1 MIPGYVLWSVVAM
14 VSYSFVFLFAR
25 LAMRADDL
33 SPFTVMTVASVVV
46 IVGAAAVT
54 VATDAWTLQS
64 YASESA
70 LYAYAA
76 GVALTLAVVG

>member
-14 VSYSFVFLFAR
+14 VSYSFVFLFAK
-25 LAMRADDL
+25 LAMRGGDL

-54 VATDAWTLQS
+54 VATDA
-64 YASESA
+64 
-70 LYAYAA
+70 
-76 GVALTLAVVG
+76 